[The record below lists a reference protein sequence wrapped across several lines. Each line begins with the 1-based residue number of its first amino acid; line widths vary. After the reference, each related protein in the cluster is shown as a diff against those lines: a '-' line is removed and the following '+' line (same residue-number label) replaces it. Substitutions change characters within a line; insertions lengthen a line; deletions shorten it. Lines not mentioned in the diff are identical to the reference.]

1 MRRRELLVALG
12 AGLAWPMA
20 AASQQTA
27 RPTPKTYRIGILEP
41 TSQSMNRVNFEAF
54 RDGLRDLGYIE
65 GQNIVIDYRSA
76 DGRSERFPELAAEL
90 MRQSTDVLVVR
101 GTPAALA
108 AKGIGRIPVVMSAV
122 ADPVG
127 AGLVEVFDRPGGNL
141 TGLATFVRQLTAN
154 RIAVLKELLPKATRV
169 GNLLN
174 MSNPAGVSQWKET
187 EATARS
193 LRMQAVLLDV
203 REPKD
208 FAQVFEAAVA
218 QKTDA
223 VLVNLDALIVEYR
236 RAVAEFAAKHKL
248 PAIYAD
254 AEFVEAGGADV
265 LRRALP
271 APLLPRSGL
280 RGQDPEGREARR
292 AADRAADQAAAGDQP
307 AHREKS
313 RADDSPQA
321 PAARRPRHRLRFT
334 STPLPPHASPSP

>member
-65 GQNIVIDYRSA
+65 DQNIVIDYRSA

-90 MRQSTDVLVVR
+90 MRQNTDVLVVR

-108 AKGIGRIPVVMSAV
+108 AKGVGRIPVVMSAV

-254 AEFVEAGGADV
+254 AEFVEAGGLMSYGV
-265 LRRALP
+265 HYPHLYY
-271 APLLPRSGL
+271 
-280 RGQDPEGREARR
+280 R
-292 AADRAADQAAAGDQP
+292 AAGYVDRILKGAKPAELPIEQP
-307 AHREKS
+307 TKLQLVINRRTARTLELTIPPKLLQ
-313 RADDSPQA
+313 RAD
-321 PAARRPRHRLRFT
+321 RVIG
-334 STPLPPHASPSP
+334 